1 MRKSEKLRVFF
12 GMLMLLVWIVSIQV
26 FATTEVQDGLEVK
39 LSSEKEE
46 YSRDEKIVTTISVK
60 NTNILAVKNI
70 SVEGMI
76 PEGYIISVDSELKSK
91 IDLLEPGETTC
102 LTIAYESKKIEPN
115 SNSISENTSKSESNN
130 IDNKSNNLEPNSNSI
145 SENTSKSESNNIDNK
160 SNTPKMGD
168 ISKVKLWSII
178 FGFALVVSVIVILL
192 KKKKG
197 KKIFIFLLICSLITT
212 GKFYS
217 VYASELKN
225 NSISI
230 SVNVKVDETEIS
242 LNAIVKYDKDIKLE
256 ELKKPEN
263 PSEADEYY
271 WGNSKVIEVINVKES
286 ETVLTEKEVISLL
299 EDRGFVGYPITYE
312 YSMDG
317 EYDDETEVVS
327 ESLEK
332 HPMYQT
338 FYVSENGEVWTIFI
352 INGEVFANPVS
363 FNAESELDVQL
374 LFSESS
380 KLTSYNNEVNKFY
393 VTIPY
398 ESSVIVKEVNRIDSD
413 ELDKITVEE
422 IRNYEK

>member
-102 LTIAYESKKIEPN
+102 LTIAYESKKI
-115 SNSISENTSKSESNN
+115 
-130 IDNKSNNLEPNSNSI
+130 EPNSNSI